1 MNIKSLLLGSAA
13 ALVAVSGARAAD
25 AIVMVEPEPVEYVRV
40 CDVYGTGFYYI
51 PGTETCI
58 KTSGYLRFQYNVA
71 GSPAGNSEGDD
82 YQALS
87 SVRARLNLDVRE
99 ETELGTLRAYFRLQ
113 AQNTGASPE
122 DEFAMEQGYLQLGG
136 FLAGYR
142 DTLWSSD
149 IGGIEDGLPTDD
161 DLPIGDFNT
170 NQISYTF
177 ATGGFA
183 ATLGLEDDGTGD
195 IAPDV
200 HGKLSYTGA
209 WGGVFLSAVYD
220 ETFNAE
226 DVTDLFGIDD
236 LDLPAFFPFVPARDV
251 DGSNDAFALKAGLT
265 LQDLLVADSTLK
277 VDGHWASDPTSY
289 AVISGFTSA
298 GGILPS
304 NATLENPTPGAFPL
318 VLEWSVGAGYSQKFN
333 KLTAGVSGR
342 YGETFDYA
350 FVAPAVPGGFV
361 FSSADYWAV
370 VGDIGYDL
378 TANMNVLAEV
388 KYQNI
393 DFGGV
398 ASDDQTSG
406 FLRFQRNF

>member
-177 ATGGFA
+177 AT
-183 ATLGLEDDGTGD
+183 
-195 IAPDV
+195 V
-200 HGKLSYTGA
+200 SYTH
-209 WGGVFLSAVYD
+209 
-220 ETFNAE
+220 
-226 DVTDLFGIDD
+226 
-236 LDLPAFFPFVPARDV
+236 
-251 DGSNDAFALKAGLT
+251 LT
-265 LQDLLVADSTLK
+265 L
-277 VDGHWASDPTSY
+277 PTKRI
-289 AVISGFTSA
+289 V
-298 GGILPS
+298 
-304 NATLENPTPGAFPL
+304 
-318 VLEWSVGAGYSQKFN
+318 
-333 KLTAGVSGR
+333 
-342 YGETFDYA
+342 
-350 FVAPAVPGGFV
+350 
-361 FSSADYWAV
+361 
-370 VGDIGYDL
+370 
-378 TANMNVLAEV
+378 
-388 KYQNI
+388 
-393 DFGGV
+393 
-398 ASDDQTSG
+398 
-406 FLRFQRNF
+406 

>member
-1 MNIKSLLLGSAA
+1 MA
-13 ALVAVSGARAAD
+13 
-25 AIVMVEPEPVEYVRV
+25 
-40 CDVYGTGFYYI
+40 
-51 PGTETCI
+51 
-58 KTSGYLRFQYNVA
+58 
-71 GSPAGNSEGDD
+71 
-82 YQALS
+82 
-87 SVRARLNLDVRE
+87 SV
-99 ETELGTLRAYFRLQ
+99 
-113 AQNTGASPE
+113 E
-122 DEFAMEQGYLQLGG
+122 DEFAMIRGFLQLGG

-149 IGGIEDGLPTDD
+149 VAGIEDGLPTDD
-161 DLPIGDFNT
+161 DLPVGDFNT
-170 NQISYTF
+170 NQVSYTF
-177 ATGGFA
+177 TTGNFA

-200 HGKLSYTGA
+200 HGKLTYTDG

-220 ETFNAE
+220 ETFNRE
-226 DVTDLFGIDD
+226 DLGRLTS
-236 LDLPAFFPFVPARDV
+236 FFPLIPTRDV

-265 LQDLLVADSTLK
+265 LKDVLTESSVLK

-289 AVISGFTSA
+289 AIISGFSTA
-298 GGILPS
+298 GGLIPS
-304 NATLENPTPGAFPL
+304 NPTLENPTPGSFPL

-342 YGETFDYA
+342 YGETFDYI
-350 FVAPAVPGGFV
+350 FVDTTSPTGFTS
-361 FSSADYWAV
+361 SSAEYWAV

-378 TANMNVLAEV
+378 TKNMNVLAEV

-398 ASDDQTSG
+398 ASSDQTSG